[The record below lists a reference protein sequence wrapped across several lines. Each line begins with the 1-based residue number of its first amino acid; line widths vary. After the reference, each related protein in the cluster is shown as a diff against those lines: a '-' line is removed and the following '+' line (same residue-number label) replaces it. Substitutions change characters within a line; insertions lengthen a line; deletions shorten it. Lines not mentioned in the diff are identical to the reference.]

1 MVLVSSIRIWISFIL
16 DNVTHGYPHFCK
28 KAWKIKFKK
37 YHTIFDYD
45 HTSQSTIKKC
55 EKSSGE
61 TVTGSDFWK
70 YFFFINQNSYFFIVL
85 VSVLSEPSSKVS
97 FSRISLKL
105 WKISRH
111 HKPSPK
117 KKKKKRER
125 ERERKKKFPLKAW
138 TFKNVGFFFLF
149 LG

>member
-16 DNVTHGYPHFCK
+16 DNVTHRYPHFCK

-45 HTSQSTIKKC
+45 HTSQSTIKNVRNLQGKQLL
-55 EKSSGE
+55 GQIFGN
-61 TVTGSDFWK
+61 T
-70 YFFFINQNSYFFIVL
+70 FFYK
-85 VSVLSEPSSKVS
+85 P
-97 FSRISLKL
+97 KL
-105 WKISRH
+105 ILFHCFGLRK
-111 HKPSPK
+111 KKKKTPK
-117 KKKKKRER
+117 KKKKKKKKKKG
-125 ERERKKKFPLKAW
+125 ERKKKFPLKAW